1 MCIGIP
7 MQVIATEPGFAQG
20 ERARGDTRRI
30 KTALVGDVVTGQWLL
45 VFLDDAREV
54 LTPER
59 AAEVNATL
67 DLLAAAMGAGDAGDT
82 HADAAFALPS
92 AMDIDALR
100 RLTGA

>member
-7 MQVIATEPGFAQG
+7 MQVLATEPGFAQVSG
-20 ERARGDTRRI
+20 RGDTRRI

>member
-7 MQVIATEPGFAQG
+7 MQVIATEPGLAQVSGRG
-20 ERARGDTRRI
+20 ESRRI
-30 KTALVGDVVTGQWLL
+30 KTALVGDVVNGQWLL

-67 DLLAAAMGAGDAGDT
+67 DLLAAAMGAGNAGDT
-82 HADAAFALPS
+82 HAHAAFALPS
-92 AMDIDALR
+92 AMDIHALR
-100 RLTGA
+100 RLTGS

>member
-7 MQVIATEPGFAQG
+7 MQVIATEPGFARVSGRG
-20 ERARGDTRRI
+20 ETRRI
-30 KTALVGDVVTGQWLL
+30 KTALVGDVDTGQWLL

-54 LTPER
+54 LTSER

-67 DLLAAAMGAGDAGDT
+67 DLLAAAMGAGNAGDT

-92 AMDIDALR
+92 AMDMDALR

>member
-7 MQVIATEPGFAQG
+7 MLVTNVEPGFAQVSGRG
-20 ERARGDTRRI
+20 ESRRI
-30 KTALVGDVVTGQWLL
+30 KTSLVGDVCTGQWLL

-54 LTPER
+54 LAPHR

-67 DLLAAAMGAGDAGDT
+67 DLLAAAMGAGDAMDAS
-82 HADAAFALPS
+82 ADAMFALPS
-92 AMDIDALR
+92 AMDIHALR

>member
-7 MQVIATEPGFAQG
+7 MRVIATEPGFARVSGRG
-20 ERARGDTRRI
+20 ETRRI
-30 KTALVGDVVTGQWLL
+30 KTALVGDVDTGQWLL

-54 LTPER
+54 LTSER

-67 DLLAAAMGAGDAGDT
+67 DLLAAAMGAGNAGDT

-92 AMDIDALR
+92 AMDMDALR

>member
-7 MQVIATEPGFAQG
+7 MQVIATEPGFARVSG
-20 ERARGDTRRI
+20 RSETRRI
-30 KTALVGDVVTGQWLL
+30 KTALVGDVVNGQWLL

-67 DLLAAAMGAGDAGDT
+67 DLLAAAMGAGDAGSAN
-82 HADAAFALPS
+82 ADAAFALPS
-92 AMDIDALR
+92 AMDMDALR